1 MAPEQALNS
10 HRVDTRTDLYSLGG
24 VLHFMLTG
32 KIPFEGRSSAEKL
45 VKHQSA
51 APTPVRQ
58 LKSDISEELEQI
70 VLKLLAKKADD
81 RFQTPEEL
89 IAALKPLA
97 QRKTSPYDVFAVKH
111 LRATFTPLL
120 GRGPEANA
128 INTNGHL
135 SGVLS
140 PLSIEGSMAGSTGVA
155 SMQATGV
162 TSMKSTIETDKPLG
176 LAEPAA
182 TNAIVKR
189 MPSQV
194 STKE

>member
-70 VLKLLAKKADD
+70 VLKLLAKKADVPIVPVAIVGAYECWPRTRLLPRPGRIRLEFGRVIPVAEIARLD
-81 RFQTPEEL
+81 EKEIFEIWAARIGEL
-89 IAALKPLA
+89 DAEA
-97 QRKTSPYDVFAVKH
+97 RR
-111 LRATFTPLL
+111 LRA
-120 GRGPEANA
+120 GRG
-128 INTNGHL
+128 
-135 SGVLS
+135 
-140 PLSIEGSMAGSTGVA
+140 
-155 SMQATGV
+155 
-162 TSMKSTIETDKPLG
+162 
-176 LAEPAA
+176 
-182 TNAIVKR
+182 
-189 MPSQV
+189 
-194 STKE
+194 